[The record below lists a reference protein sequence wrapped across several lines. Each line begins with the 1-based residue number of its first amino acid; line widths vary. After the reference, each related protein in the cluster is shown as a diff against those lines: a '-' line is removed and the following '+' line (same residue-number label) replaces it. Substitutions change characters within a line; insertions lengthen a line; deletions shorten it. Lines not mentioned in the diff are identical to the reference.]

1 MRNEERI
8 GDLLKKLRTS
18 KGLHLREV
26 EESLHIRRSYLE
38 AIEESEYEKIPN
50 EVYARGFLKNYA
62 RFLGVNPENALE
74 RFRKERE
81 SGASKVK
88 SGRVTRRKK
97 TDSDETKEKTSS
109 KRSIWL
115 LGGSLLFVF
124 VLFIGIWQG
133 PNIFRSIEN
142 QIKGYQSGAVH
153 VEVIAEENV
162 WIQVWTDGRIVSEG
176 FLQKRDR
183 KIWQGKQEIQV
194 IGGHGPEFK
203 VQLNGVLQNQTV
215 RNDGINH
222 QVFRAYGK

>member
-62 RFLGVNPENALE
+62 RFLGVNPEAALE
-74 RFRKERE
+74 RFQKERE
-81 SGASKVK
+81 TGTSKTK
-88 SGRVTRRKK
+88 GSRLARRRK
-97 TDSDETKEKTSS
+97 TDSEESTEKSGS
-109 KRSIWL
+109 KKSMWIL
-115 LGGSLLFVF
+115 CGVIFAV
-124 VLFIGIWQG
+124 VLFLGIWQG
-133 PNIFRSIEN
+133 PNALRYIEN
-142 QIKGYQSGAVH
+142 QMNSYQSGAVH
-153 VEVIAEENV
+153 VEAIAEENV
-162 WIQVWTDGRIVSEG
+162 WIQVWVDGKIVSEG
-176 FLQKRDR
+176 FLQKGER
-183 KIWQGKQEIQV
+183 KTWQGSKEIQI

-203 VQLNGVLQNQTV
+203 IQIDGVLQNQTV

-222 QVFRAYGK
+222 QIFRAYGK